1 MNSQKNKP
9 KKWTLI
15 FLLSAKNNLYMEQ
28 LKVIN
33 EIYGVGSSKDV
44 NLVIILDGLGGDKF
58 SESLERP
65 AVFYA
70 QKNTDFLTDHHFHI
84 FRNHNA
90 TLTDPKQL
98 QRMLNIVVENFP
110 ATNYGFFYK
119 GHGGPGEGDL
129 ARGMFVTRTAY
140 VTPKIRDSQLEKM
153 YGDRQR
159 GWTFEGY
166 CEYPAIKK
174 SGKKKKPILLI
185 YSKRNTKTL
194 SYKQLA
200 STLRNVFNGK
210 LGFLC
215 MDCCWAQQIE
225 NAYDFI
231 NVTDYFVASADEMPA
246 LGLGYTQ
253 LCSHFIKRPAI
264 KPEEAANL
272 IVAIYYN
279 QNYADYDSEVAEFR
293 KMGVSV
299 TSVNLKEFD
308 KFLRAFSALC
318 KLLIKKLREKD
329 DYTYYLL
336 KNSRAKCLDY
346 TYKDTDKLT
355 STKIDYPMFNID
367 LIWLL
372 ENLLYYSLDDQREEM
387 LLKVIYQIQGGLITS
402 FMGSN
407 YKKPVLGRR
416 AIGGN
421 GIAICFPKN
430 EKFREL
436 SIIRKKKLR
445 FYKVS
450 GWSELLSRY
459 YNYKPVQ
466 SVQDA
471 LTAEGMNSLNFDVDD
486 EKVAVSH
493 DKQRLIFKRLNR
505 RKKVK

>member
-1 MNSQKNKP
+1 MEKKKP

-33 EIYGVGSSKDV
+33 EIYGVGSSKEV

-65 AVFYA
+65 AIFYA
-70 QKNTDFLTDHHFHI
+70 QKNTDFLTDTHFHI
-84 FRNHNA
+84 FRKRNT

-98 QRMLNIVVENFP
+98 QRLLNIVVENFP
-110 ATNYGFFYK
+110 AANYGFFYK
-119 GHGGPGEGDL
+119 GHGGPGETDL

-140 VTPKIRDSQLEKM
+140 INPKLPDSRLQKM
-153 YGDRQR
+153 YGDKQK

-174 SGKKKKPILLI
+174 NKVNKKPILLI

-194 SYKQLA
+194 SYKKLA

-225 NAYDFI
+225 NAYNFIDVADFYI
-231 NVTDYFVASADEMPA
+231 ASADEMPA

-253 LCSHFIKRPAI
+253 LCSHFIKRPALR
-264 KPEEAANL
+264 PEEAANL
-272 IVAIYYN
+272 IVAVYYN
-279 QNYADYDSEVAEFR
+279 QNYADYDSEVVEFR

-299 TSVNLKEFD
+299 TSLNLKEYH
-308 KFLRAFSALC
+308 KFLRDFSALC
-318 KLLIKKLREKD
+318 KLFIKKLKEKH

-346 TYKDTDKLT
+346 TYKDTDKL
-355 STKIDYPMFNID
+355 SASKIDYPMFNID

-372 ENLLYYSLDDQREEM
+372 ENLLFYSLDDQREEM
-387 LLKVIYQIQGGLITS
+387 LLKVIYQIQGSLITS
-402 FMGSN
+402 FMGSH

-430 EKFREL
+430 SKFEEL
-436 SIIRKKKLR
+436 SIIGNKEMK
-445 FYKVS
+445 FYKES
-450 GWSELLSRY
+450 GWRELLTRY
-459 YNYKPVQ
+459 YHYKPVQ
-466 SVQDA
+466 SLQEA
-471 LTAEGMNSLNFDVDD
+471 LEGEGMNSLNFDVDD
-486 EKVAVSH
+486 DIVAVSR
-493 DKQRLIFKRLNR
+493 DKQRLIFKRVGH
-505 RKKVK
+505 RKKPV

>member
-1 MNSQKNKP
+1 MEKKKP

-33 EIYGVGSSKDV
+33 EIYGVGSSKEV

-65 AVFYA
+65 AIFYA
-70 QKNTDFLTDHHFHI
+70 QKNTDFLTDTHFHI
-84 FRNHNA
+84 FRKHNT

-98 QRMLNIVVENFP
+98 QRLLNIVVDNFP
-110 ATNYGFFYK
+110 AANYGFFYK
-119 GHGGPGEGDL
+119 GHGGPGETDL

-140 VTPKIRDSQLEKM
+140 INPKLPDSRLQKM
-153 YGDRQR
+153 YGDKQK

-174 SGKKKKPILLI
+174 NKINKKPILLI

-194 SYKQLA
+194 SYKKLA

-225 NAYDFI
+225 NAYNFIDVADFYI
-231 NVTDYFVASADEMPA
+231 ASADEMPA

-253 LCSHFIKRPAI
+253 LCSHFIKRPALR
-264 KPEEAANL
+264 PEEAANL
-272 IVAIYYN
+272 IVAVYYN
-279 QNYADYDSEVAEFR
+279 QNYADYDSEVVEFR

-299 TSVNLKEFD
+299 TSLNLKEYH
-308 KFLRAFSALC
+308 KFLRDFSALC
-318 KLLIKKLREKD
+318 KLFIKKLKEKH

-346 TYKDTDKLT
+346 TYKDTDKL
-355 STKIDYPMFNID
+355 SVSKIDYPMFNID

-372 ENLLYYSLDDQREEM
+372 ENLLFYSLDDQREEM
-387 LLKVIYQIQGGLITS
+387 LLKVIYQIQGSLITS
-402 FMGSN
+402 FMGSH

-430 EKFREL
+430 SKFEEL
-436 SIIRKKKLR
+436 SIIGNKEMK
-445 FYKVS
+445 FYKES
-450 GWSELLSRY
+450 GWRELLTRY

-466 SVQDA
+466 SLQEA
-471 LTAEGMNSLNFDVDD
+471 LEGEGMNSLNFDVDD
-486 EKVAVSH
+486 DIVAVSR
-493 DKQRLIFKRLNR
+493 DKQRLIFKRVGP
-505 RKKVK
+505 RKKTK